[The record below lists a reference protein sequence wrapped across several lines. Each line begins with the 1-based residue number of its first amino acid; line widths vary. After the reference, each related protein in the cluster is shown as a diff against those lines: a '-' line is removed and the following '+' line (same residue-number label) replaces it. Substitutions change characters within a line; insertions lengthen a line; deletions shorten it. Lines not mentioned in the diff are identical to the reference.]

1 MEEMYT
7 QLVEDCRRRDREAM
21 RRLYEATAPMALG
34 VCMRYCGDRD
44 TAQDLMQDGYVRIFE
59 GIGRLREPERLMAW
73 VYQVMVNVCLTHCK
87 WREETVSLDEMEED
101 PAVPFTDPFSDEE
114 VVVALQRLP
123 ERQRMVFN
131 LLEVEGVTPEETARQ
146 LKTSVRNVRVLFVRA
161 CNRLKELL
169 TNEK

>member
-1 MEEMYT
+1 MYT

-34 VCMRYCGDRD
+34 VCMRYCGDRE

-87 WREETVSLDEMEED
+87 WREETVSLDEMEKEHIRRTLD
-101 PAVPFTDPFSDEE
+101 
-114 VVVALQRLP
+114 RCHG
-123 ERQRMVFN
+123 N
-131 LLEVEGVTPEETARQ
+131 LTQA
-146 LKTSVRNVRVLFVRA
+146 A
-161 CNRLKELL
+161 ELL
-169 TNEK
+169 GITRQTLYNKMRRL